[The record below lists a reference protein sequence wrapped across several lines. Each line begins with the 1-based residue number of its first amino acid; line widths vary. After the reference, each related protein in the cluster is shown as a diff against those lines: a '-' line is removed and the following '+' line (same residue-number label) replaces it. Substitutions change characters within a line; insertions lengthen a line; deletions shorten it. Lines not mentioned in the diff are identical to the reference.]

1 MTLMSW
7 LHSLLHS
14 DAPDSPKFREAIDA
28 TEDFTTSVRSIRQQ
42 IQPYT
47 LDRDPFAAMAKAR
60 EYTENQLSH
69 LHEGPPH

>member
-7 LHSLLHS
+7 LHGLLHTDTRS
-14 DAPDSPKFREAIDA
+14 EKFEEALHA
-28 TEDFTTSVRSIRQQ
+28 TEEFTTSVRSIRQQ

-60 EYTENQLSH
+60 RFNDEQERHIY
-69 LHEGPPH
+69 EGPPH